1 MCSEDS
7 WETLANSFSKIATPG
22 SRLAT
27 PYEGQLSLLALVRQG
42 LGVDTAQVEST
53 VRQVLQ
59 AEGDLIAF
67 QKEFGFHDG
76 TLRALVEFADSNVAL
91 TVFWK
96 YRQCLTVHASV

>member
-59 AEGDLIAF
+59 AEGDLFAF
-67 QKEFGFHDG
+67 QKEFCFHDG
-76 TLRALVEFADSNVAL
+76 TLRAQEKKTETNEAHTEKKKN
-91 TVFWK
+91 
-96 YRQCLTVHASV
+96 RQGL